1 VISRVPLVR
10 GLLSGRFNEHA
21 TFVEGD
27 RRRQMFAPDRL
38 SAMTPKVRS
47 ISDIVASS
55 GLSLVEV
62 AMRFCV
68 SNPHIAVTIPGI
80 RTPEQATANAAACT
94 PLPTAM
100 LDQLRQLA

>member
-1 VISRVPLVR
+1 MR
-10 GLLSGRFNEHA
+10 GLLSGRFDEHP

-38 SAMTPKVRS
+38 PAMLAKVRP
-47 ISDIVASS
+47 ITDIIATS

-68 SNPHIAVTIPGI
+68 SNPHAAVTIPGV
-80 RTPEQATANAAACT
+80 RTPEQARANAAAST
-94 PLPTAM
+94 PLPAAI
-100 LDQLRQLA
+100 LGKLRQLA